1 MTAADQQG
9 SLLNG
14 WMFEAVVF
22 GTFGLLLFFMVS
34 AIEWGIYATGIAG
47 AIASLWLG
55 RTSVRQGWVSV
66 PDGIQRFGTRWL
78 YVVGFAALSLMNS
91 KWEPMVFAAV
101 VGVTMTAFYA
111 LGARSVRGT
120 PGGSA

>member
-1 MTAADQQG
+1 MTVANQQG
-9 SLLNG
+9 SLLSG

-22 GTFGLLLFFMVS
+22 GTFGLPLFFMVG
-34 AIEWGIYATGIAG
+34 AIEWGLYATGIAG
-47 AIASLWLG
+47 AIASVWLG
-55 RTSVRQGWVSV
+55 RASVQQGRVSV

-78 YVVGFAALSLMNS
+78 YVVGFAALSVMNS
-91 KWEPMVFAAV
+91 KWVPMVFAAV

-120 PGGSA
+120 RGGAA